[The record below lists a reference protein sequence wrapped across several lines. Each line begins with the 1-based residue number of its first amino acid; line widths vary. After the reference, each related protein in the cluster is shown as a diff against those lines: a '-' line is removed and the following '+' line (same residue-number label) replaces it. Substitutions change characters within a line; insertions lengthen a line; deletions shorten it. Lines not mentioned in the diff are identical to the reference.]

1 SSRGHGGVG
10 RHGTDTLM
18 EEALMRWRWLVGLA
32 VAAGVATPR
41 AAAQAQDARPGIAV
55 MPFANGGS
63 VGQDKELPEALGVG
77 FQQMLTTEFSA
88 NPSLRVVD
96 RSQIKQLLSEQDM
109 AAQGR
114 VDA

>member
-1 SSRGHGGVG
+1 
-10 RHGTDTLM
+10 
-18 EEALMRWRWLVGLA
+18 MRWRWLVGLA

-77 FQQMLTTEFSA
+77 FQQMLRA
-88 NPSLRVVD
+88 SL
-96 RSQIKQLLSEQDM
+96 
-109 AAQGR
+109 APGG
-114 VDA
+114 